1 MRKDSLRVINEVIED
16 VIGGLYNAMLD
27 DIREEFERFTKE
39 NFLDKV
45 SEIIYLDSIREE
57 DNIRFEG
64 KKSMKAY
71 IIGKLVNDN
80 DVKEIIDYI

>member
-39 NFLDKV
+39 NFFDKV
-45 SEIIYLDSIREE
+45 SEIVYLNSIREE
-57 DNIRFEG
+57 DNVRFEG
-64 KKSMKAY
+64 KESMKAY

>member
-27 DIREEFERFTKE
+27 DIRAEFERFTKE

-57 DNIRFEG
+57 DNVRFEG
-64 KKSMKAY
+64 KESMKAY

>member
-1 MRKDSLRVINEVIED
+1 MRKDSLRVINEIIED

-57 DNIRFEG
+57 DNVRFEG
-64 KKSMKAY
+64 KESMKAY

>member
-57 DNIRFEG
+57 DNVRFEG
-64 KKSMKAY
+64 KESMKAY